1 MKKDKKEQ
9 TWFDK
14 FKKKPHAL
22 TVIRRLGFTQKHLPQ
37 YTNYVE
43 LEDFRMQYVNAIEHA
58 RREWEKDRHKYHGGR
73 SMTMGRY
80 YLGGGGQG
88 YSMFRDF
95 RRAIRY
101 RHSQNF
107 EVNSLYRAKS
117 NIYGDIKLAGWGIGG
132 YRHIEKN
139 ALLTNVG
146 YTEDRLPLF
155 MVISGR
161 NANQEFVRVS
171 GAQLDK
177 IVKVG
182 KTNEDK

>member
-1 MKKDKKEQ
+1 MKKDKKELD
-9 TWFDK
+9 WFDK
-14 FKKKPHAL
+14 FKKEPHAL

-37 YTNYVE
+37 YTNHVE

-58 RREWEKDRHKYHGGR
+58 RREWEKDSQKYYSGR
-73 SMTMGRY
+73 RMAMSRY

-101 RHSQNF
+101 RHSQSF

-132 YRHIEKN
+132 YRKIEKN

-146 YTEDRLPLF
+146 YTEDKLPLF
-155 MVISGR
+155 MVISGK
-161 NANQEFVRVS
+161 NSNQDFIRVS
-171 GAQLDK
+171 GVQLDK

-182 KTNEDK
+182 RVNQDD